1 MSLSRIFK
9 RKAALGRD
17 LFGQKLPPAIS
28 ARAETIDLAED
39 LRRISERAYHAGL
52 DRSCS
57 LIEVAAQMV
66 EMEGIDAR

>member
-1 MSLSRIFK
+1 MSLSAVFK
-9 RKAALGRD
+9 RRFNGRD
-17 LFGQKLPPAIS
+17 LFGHKLPPAET
-28 ARAETIDLAED
+28 ARAETLDLAED

-66 EMEGIDAR
+66 EMEGVSEG